1 MVKKMDFDAAPIYEK
16 CHNEDSKLVMG
27 SQFIESKEKPLT
39 YNVYNESL
47 MANIVLEVIFLTL
60 WIGLHWFH

>member
-39 YNVYNESL
+39 YC
-47 MANIVLEVIFLTL
+47 
-60 WIGLHWFH
+60 WGLKSNNTEA

>member
-1 MVKKMDFDAAPIYEK
+1 MVKKMDFDAATIYEK
-16 CHNEDSKLVMG
+16 CLKEDSKLVIG
-27 SQFIESKEKPLT
+27 SPFIESKEKPLT

-60 WIGLHWFH
+60 WIGLH